1 MNLIEKL
8 GLEKCRAIVD
18 GAPEGVTHYWGSI
31 KGEYAQKSHITHC
44 SSILGDEGGS
54 STKVYK
60 NETWTT
66 YHSSGYPN
74 LIDLNDLRTA
84 IANHEKCQH
93 EWNETTSN
101 GDAYRF
107 FVCKHCDSTQNYV
120 PFKDDNPSHFDH
132 CSDIKNHISP
142 LTGVIER

>member
-1 MNLIEKL
+1 MDLIKEL
-8 GLEKCRAIVD
+8 GLEKCKAIVD
-18 GAPEGVTHYWGSI
+18 GAPAIANFYLPGNGYTRMGSI
-31 KGEYAQKSHITHC
+31 LLDGAISLK
-44 SSILGDEGGS
+44 
-54 STKVYK
+54 
-60 NETWTT
+60 
-66 YHSSGYPN
+66 
-74 LIDLNDLRTA
+74 DLRTA

-93 EWNETTSN
+93 DWNETTSN

-132 CSDIKNHISP
+132 CTDIRNHISP

>member
-1 MNLIEKL
+1 MNLTIEQMR
-8 GLEKCRAIVD
+8 EIVD
-18 GAPEGVTHYWGSI
+18 GAPSWPVIGYCTTGNNYIFTQCEQAPCSYSNLDNAWSE
-31 KGEYAQKSHITHC
+31 EYAINY
-44 SSILGDEGGS
+44 IPLD
-54 STKVYK
+54 
-60 NETWTT
+60 
-66 YHSSGYPN
+66 
-74 LIDLNDLRTA
+74 DLRTA

-132 CSDIKNHISP
+132 CTDIRNHISP
-142 LTGVIER
+142 LTGVIEG

>member
-8 GLEKCRAIVD
+8 GGYDEAKKLLRMFGILRTEFID
-18 GAPEGVTHYWGSI
+18 G
-31 KGEYAQKSHITHC
+31 
-44 SSILGDEGGS
+44 
-54 STKVYK
+54 VYK
-60 NETWTT
+60 K
-66 YHSSGYPN
+66 
-74 LIDLNDLRTA
+74 DLQDA
-84 IANHEKCQH
+84 IADHEKCQH

-101 GDAYRF
+101 GDVYRF

-132 CSDIKNHISP
+132 CTDIRNHISP

>member
-8 GLEKCRAIVD
+8 GLEKCKQIVSDPLHLQMTHVSND
-18 GAPEGVTHYWGSI
+18 GRHWVNEEFSYIPEI
-31 KGEYAQKSHITHC
+31 QDQIQKMIR
-44 SSILGDEGGS
+44 IA
-54 STKVYK
+54 
-60 NETWTT
+60 
-66 YHSSGYPN
+66 
-74 LIDLNDLRTA
+74 DLRTA
-84 IANHEKCQH
+84 IADHEKCQH

-132 CSDIKNHISP
+132 CADIRNHISP